1 MEGRILEKDMVFYSP
16 GTKGA
21 AFTYA
26 ANHYVTPQLVQQT
39 IEHLEYETEMPIQY
53 IEERR
58 AESRP
63 MEL

>member
-1 MEGRILEKDMVFYSP
+1 MEGRLLEKDIVFYTP

-39 IEHLEYETEMPIQY
+39 IEHLEYETEMHIQFV
-53 IEERR
+53 EERR
-58 AESRP
+58 AEPRP
-63 MEL
+63 IE